1 MYSPHMSSTNP
12 RKRAAPGAS
21 STIQTPQM
29 QQTYNAGTP
38 LPSAEFLRWNQNSES
53 QNFADPTASNY
64 MNMFGANPGL
74 PQTTTGFDH
83 SIAAQTHSTQ
93 LARRPNVN
101 NNRQLVAPR
110 TYDGAGD
117 AWGAFDDSMMDLQNG
132 HGVNGEN
139 DDIEAL
145 EEKAAIAKRD
155 AQSKRKQ
162 IPPFVQK
169 LSSFLDESKNTELIR
184 WSDRGDSFVVLDED
198 EFAKT
203 LIPELFKHNNYA
215 SFVRQLN
222 MYGFHKRVGL
232 SDNSMKAS
240 ERKNKSPSEYYN
252 PYFKRGHPNLLWLIN
267 KPKGGTNKIR
277 KEGGPRRG
285 KAEEMGD
292 GESDDEARDIEDF
305 GQNNYT
311 NSAAT
316 NRAISAA
323 PESGPLQRREIAVV
337 QGQISDIQKQQS
349 TISQAIARLRKDHNQ
364 LYQQAMAFQNLHER
378 HESSI
383 NAILTFL
390 ATVYNRSLDG
400 QGAEN
405 ITRMFQ
411 TGLNQQGPHQQQGNV
426 VDIGDLGTPQQ
437 QPAAGSVSP
446 VVRKTQKLLTAGPP
460 ERESSRVTEASTA
473 ASSPRNQ
480 YSTPRSGTVEELFE
494 SPSDSTTTKTEPQRD
509 MLNIIQ
515 NANSQSRPENNVMDF
530 PDMLTHYENANGNSP
545 LTSEQR
551 SNMLNIIAS
560 TSSAP
565 GSNNALVSPAPQA
578 PDLAQMAYTQ
588 AEIENLM
595 GLQQQ
600 QSDRIASLS
609 ANLTPLS
616 PSGSVPGVQGDSY
629 FNGAESIDP
638 QHSHLDLDKF
648 FDSQAFYSGG
658 SPGNPSFNF
667 DDFGN
672 GVDGSG
678 YGGGESH
685 FDVGMDGVNDGS
697 VNGTSSN
704 GNGMSRVVETV
715 ASSESTSPADDRMGD
730 GNGNLNG
737 NSNGNDNASN
747 KRRRKI

>member
-1 MYSPHMSSTNP
+1 MYSHPPSTNP

-21 STIQTPQM
+21 SAVQTPQM
-29 QQTYNAGTP
+29 QQTYNAGSQ
-38 LPSAEFLRWNQNSES
+38 LPNAEFLRWSQNPET
-53 QNFADPTASNY
+53 QNFADATSGYNMNIFGSN
-64 MNMFGANPGL
+64 GL
-74 PQTTTGFDH
+74 PQTTTAFDH
-83 SIAAQTHSTQ
+83 PVTPQAHSTQ
-93 LARRPNVN
+93 LTRRPNIN
-101 NNRQLVAPR
+101 NNRQLVGPR
-110 TYDGAGD
+110 TYDSTGD
-117 AWGAFDDSMMDLQNG
+117 GWGSFGDDTMMDSQNG
-132 HGVNGEN
+132 NGTSGEN

-145 EEKAAIAKRD
+145 EEKAAVAKRD

-267 KPKGGTNKIR
+267 KPKGGANTKR
-277 KEGGPRRG
+277 KGGRV
-285 KAEEMGD
+285 KAEDLGD
-292 GESDDEARDIEDF
+292 GDSDDDGRDIEETF
-305 GQNNYT
+305 SGNYNNNAT
-311 NSAAT
+311 N
-316 NRAISAA
+316 NRAISVA
-323 PESGPLQRREIAVV
+323 PESGPLQRREMALV
-337 QGQISDIQKQQS
+337 QSQLSDIQKQQS
-349 TISQAIARLRKDHNQ
+349 AISQAITRLRKDHNQ
-364 LYQQAMAFQNLHER
+364 LYQQAIAFQNLHER

-411 TGLNQQGPHQQQGNV
+411 TGLNQQGQHQHQGNV

-437 QPAAGSVSP
+437 QQPPGSVSP
-446 VVRKTQKLLTAGPP
+446 SLRKAQKLLTAGPTD
-460 ERESSRVTEASTA
+460 RENSRVTEASPTA
-473 ASSPRNQ
+473 TTPRNQ

-494 SPSDSTTTKTEPQRD
+494 SPSDSTTSKIEPQRD
-509 MLNIIQ
+509 MLNLIN
-515 NANSQSRPENNVMDF
+515 NANAQTRPDNNAMEF

-578 PDLAQMAYTQ
+578 PDLEQLAYTQ
-588 AEIENLM
+588 AEIDDLM
-595 GLQQQ
+595 RSQHQQG
-600 QSDRIASLS
+600 DRIANLS
-609 ANLTPLS
+609 AVLQPLS
-616 PSGSVPGVQGDSY
+616 PSGSIPGVQGDSY
-629 FNGAESIDP
+629 FNNTDAIDP
-638 QHSHLDLDKF
+638 HNANLDLDQF
-648 FDSQAFYSGG
+648 LNSGAFYNAS
-658 SPGNPSFNF
+658 SPVNPNFSF

-672 GVDGSG
+672 GVDGNGG
-678 YGGGESH
+678 YVGGESH
-685 FDVGMDGVNDGS
+685 FDVGMDGVNDGND
-697 VNGTSSN
+697 VVN
-704 GNGMSRVVETV
+704 GNGNSNSNSNGSGNGMGRIVETV
-715 ASSESTSPADDRMGD
+715 ASSEAASPEDDGSGLMDGD
-730 GNGNLNG
+730 EN
-737 NSNGNDNASN
+737 NAGN
-747 KRRRKI
+747 KRRRKA